1 MVPNRNHRFLPKCKS
16 SYKLRLTENLR
27 LSFQENPIF
36 QFFEQ
41 VYNIIFI
48 IPNSNLLN
56 FVRVYSFLLISIL
69 FNRE

>member
-1 MVPNRNHRFLPKCKS
+1 M
-16 SYKLRLTENLR
+16 R

-56 FVRVYSFLLISIL
+56 FVRVYSFLLIFIL
-69 FNRE
+69 FNREYIF